1 MIIALL
7 CNKYVA
13 NLTEV
18 FIQQMYKVFFNGR
31 TIYLDDTLPDMTKV
45 GRDYVCAFENITDL
59 RPQLKQFLDPD
70 KKGNLYI
77 FHDDTDALFK
87 TFRQC
92 FNNIDAAGGLVLNE
106 KGEILV
112 IKKRGK
118 WDLPKGKAEPGES
131 PEQTALREVEEECGL
146 TGLIIQRFLIST
158 YHIYKL
164 NKDLMLKRTDWFE
177 MKYKGESAPIPLAK
191 EGISQASWIKRF
203 RLKEIYD
210 NTYTSIIDVFKTIL
224 PA

>member
-1 MIIALL
+1 
-7 CNKYVA
+7 
-13 NLTEV
+13 
-18 FIQQMYKVFFNGR
+18 MYKVFFNGR

-77 FHDDTDALFK
+77 FHDDTETLFK

-112 IKKRGK
+112 IKRRGK
-118 WDLPKGKAEPGES
+118 WDLPKGKAEAGES

-146 TGLIIQRFLIST
+146 TGLILQRFLIST
-158 YHIYKL
+158 YHVYKL

-177 MKYKGESAPIPLAK
+177 MKYKGESAPVPLAK
-191 EGISQASWIKRF
+191 EDISQASWIKRV

-210 NTYTSIIDVFKTIL
+210 NTYTSIIDVLKTIL

>member
-1 MIIALL
+1 
-7 CNKYVA
+7 
-13 NLTEV
+13 
-18 FIQQMYKVFFNGR
+18 MYKVFFNGR

-146 TGLIIQRFLIST
+146 TGLIMQRFLIST

-177 MKYKGESAPIPLAK
+177 MKYKGKSAPIPLAK
-191 EGISQASWIKRF
+191 EGISQAGWIKRF